1 MQKIG
6 SIPSLC
12 VLWAISRIALVK
24 LIMFDLRP
32 TGDVNYYYVGIFGLS
47 PGALQEY
54 PAVGVWPIKALS
66 WITGSEHAVFVVG
79 FAVLCLL
86 FDALFFG
93 ALLTVNQERFPGSR
107 FAAVVWIIFGL
118 ATQHVFLLRLDIM
131 CGVAVGLA
139 ALCYFVNPHR
149 ASALIAIATM
159 MKLWPGILA
168 AGLVGGFR
176 SMSSWIRLAVFFTTS
191 AVLVVIVYFVD
202 GFDRLVS
209 PLAYQTDR
217 GIQIESIPGTWFMYK
232 ALGDPEH
239 YSVYYA
245 TSKSFEVTGP
255 NIETALM
262 ISSWAMLA
270 TVVFGVLWAFV
281 NFLFDRWNPEATLAW
296 SIVMVL
302 LVICTNKVL
311 SPQYVLWIAPL
322 IVVAVAVRPRS
333 WAVRLLAIMSIFI
346 AFFSWVVYPA
356 RYDDIISVPFDT
368 SLTVYVLIA
377 RNLLYLV
384 SLFVAFGWW
393 VSSVSNYSVT
403 KSLPTTKPVIRLFN
417 TTTNP
422 MTVKNLGT

>member
-1 MQKIG
+1 M
-6 SIPSLC
+6 L
-12 VLWAISRIALVK
+12 
-24 LIMFDLRP
+24 DLRP
-32 TGDVNYYYVGIFGLS
+32 TGDVNYYYVGIFELS

-66 WITGSEHAVFVVG
+66 WITGSEHAAFVVG

-93 ALLTVNQERFPGSR
+93 ALVTVSRERFPGYR
-107 FAAVVWIIFGL
+107 FAAVIWIVFGL

-131 CGVAVGLA
+131 CGVTVGLA

-149 ASALIAIATM
+149 ASALIALATM

-168 AGLVGGFR
+168 AGLVGGFK
-176 SMSSWIRLAVFFTTS
+176 SISSWIRLAIFFATS
-191 AVLVVIVYFVD
+191 AVLVAIVYFVD

-209 PLAYQTDR
+209 PLTYQSDR

-255 NIETALM
+255 NIETALT

-270 TVVFGVLWAFV
+270 TVVFGILWALV
-281 NFLFDRWNPEATLAW
+281 NFLFDRWTPETTLAW

-311 SPQYVLWIAPL
+311 SPQYVLWISPL
-322 IVVAVAVRPRS
+322 IVVAVAVHPQCWS
-333 WAVRLLAIMSIFI
+333 VRLLGFMSIFI
-346 AFFSWVVYPA
+346 AFFSWIVYPA

-384 SLFVAFGWW
+384 SLFVAVGWW
-393 VSSVSNYSVT
+393 ASSVSS
-403 KSLPTTKPVIRLFN
+403 
-417 TTTNP
+417 
-422 MTVKNLGT
+422 

>member
-1 MQKIG
+1 M
-6 SIPSLC
+6 L
-12 VLWAISRIALVK
+12 
-24 LIMFDLRP
+24 DLRP

-93 ALLTVNQERFPGSR
+93 ALLTVSQERFPGSR
-107 FAAVVWIIFGL
+107 FAAVVWILFGL

-139 ALCYFVNPHR
+139 ALCYFVNPYR

-168 AGLVGGFR
+168 VGLVGGFR

-202 GFDRLVS
+202 GFDRLLS
-209 PLAYQTDR
+209 PLTYQTDR

-393 VSSVSNYSVT
+393 VSSVSN
-403 KSLPTTKPVIRLFN
+403 
-417 TTTNP
+417 
-422 MTVKNLGT
+422 